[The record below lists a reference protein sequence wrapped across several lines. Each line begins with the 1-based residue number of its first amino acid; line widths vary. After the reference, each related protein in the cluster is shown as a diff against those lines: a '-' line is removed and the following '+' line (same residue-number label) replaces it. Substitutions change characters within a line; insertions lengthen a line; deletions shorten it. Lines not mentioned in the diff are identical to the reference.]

1 MKCLSRKSQ
10 FFMEWLKILIN
21 RSDNKNKNVNGII
34 K

>member
-1 MKCLSRKSQ
+1 
-10 FFMEWLKILIN
+10 MEWLKILIN